1 MDSETILSRIKK
13 MSSPR
18 RAALFDAA
26 KNLADQSKL
35 MLFLSLA
42 ATDGEKI
49 VDALLL
55 PNEDDELEALIS
67 AVVCRSEADA
77 MATATA
83 SYQSTWEKINIQ
95 YELALRSGNIG
106 RAMMLRK
113 LAHARKD
120 IFDAEIKRLRATNV
134 VFGV

>member
-42 ATDGEKI
+42 AMDGEKI

-55 PNEDDELEALIS
+55 PDEDDEVEALIS

-83 SYQSTWEKINIQ
+83 SDQSTSK
-95 YELALRSGNIG
+95 S
-106 RAMMLRK
+106 
-113 LAHARKD
+113 
-120 IFDAEIKRLRATNV
+120 
-134 VFGV
+134 